1 MNKSLEYLLQN
12 FTDTMFKKEQSNLL
26 QKKSEQWL
34 PLKAE
39 GKSSLQRS
47 KKKF

>member
-34 PLKAE
+34 PLKAD
-39 GKSSLQRS
+39 GKLTAKEQE
-47 KKKF
+47 KF